1 MSPIYFLSLR
11 GVHFDESGYAA
22 PVALLLLMV
31 SAVMATTL
39 LSIAIGVS
47 SRVSQ
52 RADVLAA
59 YDLARAGIEAE
70 ISRLA
75 TDRSPT
81 GLNGTLARG
90 SYHVTVV
97 GGGGGASAP
106 VIESE
111 GLTIRGGKA
120 VVWAAVDLTTMSV
133 TTWREMP

>member
-11 GVHFDESGYAA
+11 GVHFDESGYAV

-47 SRVSQ
+47 SRISQ

-75 TDRSPT
+75 TDHPPT
-81 GLNGTLARG
+81 GLNGTLTGG

-97 GGGGGASAP
+97 GGGATSTP

-120 VVWAAVDLTTMSV
+120 VVWAAVDLTTLSV